1 MKNKLRLVKKFS
13 ILIFCAIVSLEI
25 VSCNKHTKETAFVPR
40 LDTQTKCKIEIA
52 GRYQNFEA
60 LEAEFDRFNEFYP
73 NVELAYTYLDNY
85 KKSITTALASQNPPD
100 IFTTFPWMLDKSNYN
115 PLLENAENLADSK
128 NTGIE
133 LSAVNQKLLFPL
145 ADGSIPM
152 VPVLC
157 AANGML
163 VNEDLFKKEKIQIPT
178 TMPQLIDACQ
188 KFKNAGYKSPILS
201 DNSELTIMASLIYPY
216 FTKEIMDNADAIS
229 KLNRLE
235 PEAGE
240 YMRTSLELVE
250 SFRNY
255 GFMVLEECSKIKDRY
270 SAVIMRFFEGDVPM
284 MLASADVVSGTKK
297 REALSE
303 PFSKNPFKYSFYSV
317 PVMENRGA
325 VLQVPSVEFSVNK
338 NGKNLEMANE
348 FMRFLLRTEE
358 LNNLAKIKRLI
369 TCSTVYSF
377 DDVYA
382 PLENTEHLYQLEIG
396 ILDNT
401 YSQLR
406 NAAYQVLLGNQSV
419 DEAISCYGKY

>member
-1 MKNKLRLVKKFS
+1 MKNRLNQISNPF
-13 ILIFCAIVSLEI
+13 ILIFFAFVGMGL
-25 VSCNKHTKETAFVPR
+25 VSCNKEPKESAFVPR
-40 LDTQTKCKIEIA
+40 LDTKTKCKIEIA

-73 NVELAYTYLDNY
+73 NVELTYTYLDNY

-100 IFTTFPWMLDKSNYN
+100 IFTTFPWMLDKTNYN
-115 PLLENAENLADSK
+115 TLLENAENFADSK
-128 NTGIE
+128 STGIE

-157 AANGML
+157 AASGML

-201 DNSELTIMASLIYPY
+201 DNSEITIMASLIYPY

-250 SFRNY
+250 SFRNH
-255 GFMVLEECSKIKDRY
+255 GFMDLEECSKIKDHY
-270 SAVIMRFFEGDVPM
+270 SAVIMRFFEGEVPM

-406 NAAYQVLLGNQSV
+406 LAAYQVLLGNQTV